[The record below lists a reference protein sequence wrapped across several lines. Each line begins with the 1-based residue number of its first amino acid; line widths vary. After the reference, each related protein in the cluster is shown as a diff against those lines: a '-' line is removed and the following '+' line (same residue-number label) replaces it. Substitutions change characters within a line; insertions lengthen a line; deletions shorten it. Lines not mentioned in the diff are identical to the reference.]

1 MVYLRQI
8 NAPILKQEPH
18 PLAGSKKYFRAFSIL
33 NGSRNECGMI
43 PFSEIKAYIE
53 LFGIED
59 KHRFIRMIQAMDKVY
74 SEIKAAENGNK

>member
-1 MVYLRQI
+1 
-8 NAPILKQEPH
+8 
-18 PLAGSKKYFRAFSIL
+18 
-33 NGSRNECGMI
+33 MI

-59 KHRFIRMIQAMDKVY
+59 KHRFIRMLQAMDKVY